1 MITTFMF
8 PGQGSQA
15 KGMGGGLFERFKD
28 LSTQADRVLGYSI
41 KELCLGDP
49 GGRLSHTQ
57 FTQPALYVVNALTYY
72 ARLEDDA
79 TPADFVVGHSLGE
92 FNALLAAGCFDFET
106 GLQLVKKRGEL
117 MGQISGGAMAAIL
130 NANKNEIELTLA
142 RSGLNDVG
150 IANYNTP
157 SQFVISGP
165 VGQVEASEA
174 LFQKSPMRYLRL
186 NTSGA
191 FHSELMQPAA
201 DVFAAFLNAFEF
213 VNPTIPVV
221 ANFSA
226 RPYENKRIADGLAK
240 QIASPVRWCGSVEY
254 LLELAAGSGQE
265 ISFEELGHGEVLTR
279 LVHTIRGQTPV
290 ANKRVAS
297 DADAPDKRCEL
308 SLSTVQKAHRAL
320 DTQTSSALEKVEAWN
335 LNCPVG
341 TKVKSFLIDYPSLE
355 TCTEAMVLFGHR
367 PVVYMKGYN
376 GYFDIDEVTLV

>member
-15 KGMGGGLFERFKD
+15 KGMGAGLFDRFKE
-28 LSTQADRVLGYSI
+28 LSAQADRVLGYSI
-41 KELCLGDP
+41 KELCLVDP
-49 GGRLSHTQ
+49 GGRLSLTQ

-130 NANKNEIELTLA
+130 NANKNDIELTLA
-142 RSGLNDVG
+142 RSGLDDIGV
-150 IANYNTP
+150 ANYNTP

-165 VGQVEASEA
+165 VEQIEASEA
-174 LFQKSPMRYLRL
+174 LFQNAPMRYLRL

-191 FHSELMQPAA
+191 FHSKLMQPAA
-201 DVFAAFLNAFEF
+201 DVFAAFLDAFTF
-213 VNPTIPVV
+213 VSPIIPVF

-226 RPYENKRIADGLAK
+226 RPYESNQIADGLAK
-240 QIASPVRWCGSVEY
+240 QMASPVRWCESVQH
-254 LLELAAGSGQE
+254 LLEFAAGSGQE
-265 ISFEELGHGEVLTR
+265 ASFEELGHGEVLTR
-279 LVHTIRGQTPV
+279 LVHAIRRQTPV
-290 ANKRVAS
+290 AENRVVS
-297 DADAPDKRCEL
+297 DASALDKRGQPNL
-308 SLSTVQKAHRAL
+308 LPVL
-320 DTQTSSALEKVEAWN
+320 GTQTSSAHEKVTAWN

-341 TKVKSFLIDYPSLE
+341 TKVRSLLIDYPSLE

-376 GYFDIDEVTLV
+376 GYFDIDEVMGV

>member
-1 MITTFMF
+1 
-8 PGQGSQA
+8 
-15 KGMGGGLFERFKD
+15 
-28 LSTQADRVLGYSI
+28 
-41 KELCLGDP
+41 
-49 GGRLSHTQ
+49 
-57 FTQPALYVVNALTYY
+57 
-72 ARLEDDA
+72 
-79 TPADFVVGHSLGE
+79 
-92 FNALLAAGCFDFET
+92 
-106 GLQLVKKRGEL
+106 

-308 SLSTVQKAHRAL
+308 SLSTVQKVHRAL
-320 DTQTSSALEKVEAWN
+320 DRQTSSALEKVEAWN